1 MGYGLK
7 KYGAWAL
14 VTGASA
20 GFGWHFAS
28 YIAAEGVNVAVVAR
42 RRDRLVDLSAGL
54 EKDHGVETLVIEQ
67 DLSRPESTAN
77 VYAAFGD
84 RELGLLVLNAGFG
97 YHGEFVKQSE
107 EQIATMIS
115 LNCTSYTTLFR
126 RFVPQMVE
134 RGRGA
139 MILVSSVLG
148 YFPGPWNATYTA
160 TKAFDLAL
168 GESIREELNGTG
180 VDLLNLCPG
189 MTDTDFHAVANEEG
203 RRRKLAP
210 ERKMDS
216 PEEIV
221 ELALRNLGRKGTVYP
236 MQGLPAAL
244 VSRLLPRGWAARI
257 AGKVMEMDD

>member
-1 MGYGLK
+1 MGYGLR
-7 KYGAWAL
+7 KYGPWAL
-14 VTGASA
+14 ITGASA
-20 GFGWHFAS
+20 GFGWHFAR
-28 YIAAEGVNVAVVAR
+28 YMAAEGVNVAVAAR
-42 RRDRLVDLSAGL
+42 RRERLEELTTAL
-54 EKDHGVETLVIEQ
+54 EKEHGVETLIIEQ

-77 VYAAFGD
+77 VYAAFGERD
-84 RELGLLVLNAGFG
+84 LGLLVLNAGFG
-97 YHGEFVKQSE
+97 YHGEFLQQSE
-107 EQIATMIS
+107 EQIAGMIS
-115 LNCTSYTTLFR
+115 LNCGSYATMAR
-126 RFVPQMVE
+126 RFVPGMVA

-139 MILVSSVLG
+139 LILVSSVLG

-168 GESIREELNGTG
+168 GESIREELSGTG

-189 MTDTDFHAVANEEG
+189 MTDTEFHAVANEEG
-203 RRRKLAP
+203 RK
-210 ERKMDS
+210 RKMAPDRMMDK
-216 PEEIV
+216 PEQIV

>member
-20 GFGWHFAS
+20 GFGWHFAR
-28 YIAAEGVNVAVVAR
+28 YIAAEGVNVAVAAR
-42 RRDRLVDLSAGL
+42 RRDRLVELSAGL

-97 YHGEFVKQSE
+97 YHGEFGKQSE

-115 LNCTSYTTLFR
+115 LNCTSYATLFR

-139 MILVSSVLG
+139 VILVSSVLG
-148 YFPGPWNATYTA
+148 YFPGTA
-160 TKAFDLAL
+160 
-168 GESIREELNGTG
+168 
-180 VDLLNLCPG
+180 
-189 MTDTDFHAVANEEG
+189 
-203 RRRKLAP
+203 
-210 ERKMDS
+210 
-216 PEEIV
+216 
-221 ELALRNLGRKGTVYP
+221 
-236 MQGLPAAL
+236 AAA
-244 VSRLLPRGWAARI
+244 SASTRI
-257 AGKVMEMDD
+257 ASLTNSPI